1 MVVVAVGR
9 LRGVCRCRG
18 ETGLMACRSV
28 DENGI
33 CEVVLV
39 VRGK

>member
-1 MVVVAVGR
+1 MAVAAMGV
-9 LRGVCRCRG
+9 LRGVCRGRG

-33 CEVVLV
+33 CEVVV
-39 VRGK
+39 AVKGR